1 MNHRKEI
8 NVMRHPERPHRPESG
23 CGEHPDK
30 PIRPEIGRGEHPHL
44 HFHPPFPPPG
54 GMQGPRRPKRHRP
67 PLECGPHDFDFYLA
81 LADELSLSEEQVK
94 QLQSIISE
102 CQKSNIM
109 SRARIE
115 VGELELQGL
124 LDQPELDRSKVDAK
138 IREIGEIKIES
149 HINDI
154 HAMIDAREV
163 LTQEQKEKLKK
174 LRPIPWNGRF

>member
-1 MNHRKEI
+1 MK
-8 NVMRHPERPHRPESG
+8 HPERPHRPESG
-23 CGEHPDK
+23 RGEHPDK
-30 PIRPEIGRGEHPHL
+30 PIRPEIGRGEHPRP

-54 GMQGPRRPKRHRP
+54 GVERRPWHPKRHHP

-102 CQKSNIM
+102 SQKNNIM

-115 VGELELQGL
+115 VGELELQAL
-124 LDQPELDRSKVDAK
+124 LDQPELDRNKVDAK
-138 IREIGEIKIES
+138 IREIGEMKTES
-149 HINDI
+149 HINDV